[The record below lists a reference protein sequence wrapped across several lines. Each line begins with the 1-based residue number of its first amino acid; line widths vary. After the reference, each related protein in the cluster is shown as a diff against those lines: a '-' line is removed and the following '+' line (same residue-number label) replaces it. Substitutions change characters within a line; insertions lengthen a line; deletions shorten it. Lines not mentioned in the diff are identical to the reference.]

1 MRWRWRTS
9 VETLVGSGRL
19 PDHENDAERF
29 TRTLDALMATVR
41 RDDLKSVEWDALIIG
56 AGPAGLTAA
65 IYLARFR
72 RKFLVVHDETSRAGW
87 IPLSR
92 NHPGFPDGIAG
103 KVLLDR
109 MKRQAARYGTEFLR
123 GSVSKLQQRE
133 SGFTAMVG
141 SVHLRA
147 KTVLLAT
154 GVIDYGPNLP
164 HVQDAVRHGRLR
176 ICPICDGYEVEGRP
190 VGVIGNDGRGVREAV
205 FLKTYTDDI
214 CLLHVGPADALSS
227 DDRALLAYADIRLIE
242 TSVHDIDFAD
252 DGRQVICHH
261 QQGSHPFYALYSA
274 LGTRPRSELAEQLGV
289 KLSVDGRLEV
299 DAHQQTSIAGLY
311 AAGDLVHGLNQI
323 STAEGEG
330 ATAATAMHNLLR
342 R

>member
-1 MRWRWRTS
+1 MAPQIEDADWDAII
-9 VETLVGSGRL
+9 VGS
-19 PDHENDAERF
+19 
-29 TRTLDALMATVR
+29 
-41 RDDLKSVEWDALIIG
+41 
-56 AGPAGLTAA
+56 GPAGLTAA

-72 RKFLVVHDETSRAGW
+72 RRVLVVHDGTSRASW

-92 NHPGFPDGIAG
+92 NHPGFPEGIRG

-109 MKRQAARYGTEFLR
+109 MRRQALRYDARFLR
-123 GSVSKLQQRE
+123 GSVAGLEQTRD
-133 SGFTAMVG
+133 GFRATVG
-141 SVHLRA
+141 GAQLRA

-164 HVQDAVRHGRLR
+164 HVQDAVRQGRLR
-176 ICPICDGYEVEGRP
+176 ICPICDGFEVQGQA
-190 VGVIGNDGRGVREAV
+190 VAVIGNDGRGVREAQ

-214 CLLHVGPADALSS
+214 CLLHIGEPGALST
-227 DDRALLAYADIRLIE
+227 DERAMLARDAITLIE
-242 TSVHDIDFAD
+242 TSVHDIDFVE
-252 DGRQVICHH
+252 DGHKVVCHH
-261 QQGSHPFYALYSA
+261 RQGSHNFHAVYSA
-274 LGTRPRSELAEQLGV
+274 LGTRPRSELAVALGAER
-289 KLSVDGRLEV
+289 SSDGRLVV
-299 DAHQQTSIAGLY
+299 DFHQQTSVAGLY